1 PPPAS
6 GGFCG
11 CSSRQHAASMKDA
24 AATDR
29 VQPPKRGLHPKFFLA
44 RGNRVEG
51 NQVRCNARGRGV
63 RHGFCVLVCG
73 RCAQGARSCG
83 WVGGGPGGPHLAHG
97 QPGGREGDQAA
108 HEGGEAVRAS
118 LVHLALGMTL
128 CFAARAHD
136 AAHHHPPEAVA
147 PASAKVTLS
156 EAPLLDQGGRRVRL
170 AKDVIGER
178 IAVVNFIYTS
188 CTTVCPVSSATFQQL
203 QQRLAASLGKEVVL
217 VSITVDPLR
226 DTPQRLREYGA
237 RYRAAEGWTWLT
249 GAKPDVDG
257 ALKGFGAYTPNFE
270 DHPATVLVG
279 DARAGKWTR
288 FFGFPSVD
296 DLVARI
302 EAIQAAREAGK
313 VAHHHG
319 KE

>member
-1 PPPAS
+1 
-6 GGFCG
+6 
-11 CSSRQHAASMKDA
+11 
-24 AATDR
+24 
-29 VQPPKRGLHPKFFLA
+29 
-44 RGNRVEG
+44 
-51 NQVRCNARGRGV
+51 
-63 RHGFCVLVCG
+63 
-73 RCAQGARSCG
+73 
-83 WVGGGPGGPHLAHG
+83 
-97 QPGGREGDQAA
+97 
-108 HEGGEAVRAS
+108 
-118 LVHLALGMTL
+118 MTL

-170 AKDVIGER
+170 AQDVIGER

-188 CTTVCPVSSATFQQL
+188 CTTVCPVSSATFAQL
-203 QQRLAASLGKEVVL
+203 QKRLGAALGREVVL

-257 ALKGFGAYTPNFE
+257 ALKGFGAYASRFE
-270 DHPATVLVG
+270 DHPAMVMVG

-302 EAIQAAREAGK
+302 EAMQLAR
-313 VAHHHG
+313 

>member
-1 PPPAS
+1 
-6 GGFCG
+6 
-11 CSSRQHAASMKDA
+11 
-24 AATDR
+24 
-29 VQPPKRGLHPKFFLA
+29 
-44 RGNRVEG
+44 
-51 NQVRCNARGRGV
+51 
-63 RHGFCVLVCG
+63 
-73 RCAQGARSCG
+73 
-83 WVGGGPGGPHLAHG
+83 
-97 QPGGREGDQAA
+97 
-108 HEGGEAVRAS
+108 
-118 LVHLALGMTL
+118 MTL

-147 PASAKVTLS
+147 PASAKVALS
-156 EAPLLDQGGRRVRL
+156 DTPLLDQGGKRVRL
-170 AKDVIGER
+170 AQDVIGER

-188 CTTVCPVSSATFQQL
+188 CTTVCPVSSATFAQL
-203 QQRLAASLGKEVVL
+203 QKRLGAALGREVVL

-249 GAKPDVDG
+249 GAKLDVDG

-270 DHPATVLVG
+270 DHPAMVMVG

>member
-1 PPPAS
+1 MIARALCLSLGLLIPTVLLAHDEHH
-6 GGFCG
+6 
-11 CSSRQHAASMKDA
+11 HAASA
-24 AATDR
+24 AAPSTTK
-29 VQPPKRGLHPKFFLA
+29 V
-44 RGNRVEG
+44 
-51 NQVRCNARGRGV
+51 
-63 RHGFCVLVCG
+63 VLRDV
-73 RCAQGARSCG
+73 
-83 WVGGGPGGPHLAHG
+83 P
-97 QPGGREGDQAA
+97 
-108 HEGGEAVRAS
+108 
-118 LVHLALGMTL
+118 LV
-128 CFAARAHD
+128 D
-136 AAHHHPPEAVA
+136 ATG
-147 PASAKVTLS
+147 K
-156 EAPLLDQGGRRVRL
+156 RVRL

-203 QQRLAASLGKEVVL
+203 QQRLAASSLGKEVVL

-237 RYRAAEGWTWLT
+237 RYHAAEGWTWLT

-279 DARAGKWTR
+279 DARGGPWTR

-296 DLVARI
+296 ELLARI
-302 EAIQAAREAGK
+302 DTTHLAR
-313 VAHHHG
+313 

>member
-1 PPPAS
+1 
-6 GGFCG
+6 
-11 CSSRQHAASMKDA
+11 
-24 AATDR
+24 
-29 VQPPKRGLHPKFFLA
+29 
-44 RGNRVEG
+44 
-51 NQVRCNARGRGV
+51 
-63 RHGFCVLVCG
+63 
-73 RCAQGARSCG
+73 
-83 WVGGGPGGPHLAHG
+83 
-97 QPGGREGDQAA
+97 
-108 HEGGEAVRAS
+108 VRAS
-118 LVHLALGMTL
+118 LVHLAVGMTL

-156 EAPLLDQGGRRVRL
+156 EAPLLDQGGKRVRL
-170 AKDVIGER
+170 AQDVIGER

-203 QQRLAASLGKEVVL
+203 QQRLGASLGKEVVL

-249 GAKPDVDG
+249 GAKQDVDD
-257 ALKGFGAYTPNFE
+257 ALKGFGVYTPNFE
-270 DHPATVLVG
+270 DHPAMVLVG

-296 DLVARI
+296 ELVARI
-302 EAIQAAREAGK
+302 EAMQLAR
-313 VAHHHG
+313 

>member
-1 PPPAS
+1 
-6 GGFCG
+6 
-11 CSSRQHAASMKDA
+11 M
-24 AATDR
+24 
-29 VQPPKRGLHPKFFLA
+29 
-44 RGNRVEG
+44 
-51 NQVRCNARGRGV
+51 
-63 RHGFCVLVCG
+63 
-73 RCAQGARSCG
+73 
-83 WVGGGPGGPHLAHG
+83 
-97 QPGGREGDQAA
+97 
-108 HEGGEAVRAS
+108 RAS
-118 LVHLALGMTL
+118 LVQLAVGMTL

-136 AAHHHPPEAVA
+136 PTHHHPPEAVA
-147 PASAKVTLS
+147 PSTAKVALS
-156 EAPLLDQGGRRVRL
+156 EAPLLDQGGKRVRL
-170 AKDVIGER
+170 AQDVIGER

-203 QQRLAASLGKEVVL
+203 QQRLGASLGKEVVL

-302 EAIQAAREAGK
+302 EAMQLAR
-313 VAHHHG
+313 